1 MYHVIQ
7 KYLNF
12 EHNYID
18 NVHPQGNG
26 IFNLSLV
33 KITTDKINLVN
44 LSQNYESPSYVLA
57 LDLAFKEIDIPY
69 IILSPTPC
77 QISDTI
83 LYFPIFYL
91 HGVITWNKSNVFDP
105 KIAAFSCLNRN
116 PHVHRIYNYI
126 KLLNK
131 NYQNSSILSFYNV
144 EGSDFNNCY
153 GQLDE
158 LTLDNWYKIKPAL
171 KTECSNDLDI
181 DHPAYKS
188 AYINIVTETTVFDD
202 IFLSEKIWK
211 PIASGQLFLVIGSRN
226 TIQYLRELGVDVFDD
241 IIDHS
246 YDIDCNWKSR
256 INKMQESLDKLLSQ
270 DLESIFKRT
279 EDRRIY
285 NVNNFFAGKF
295 GIHYI
300 NKINSLLT

>member
-33 KITTDKINLVN
+33 KITTDKINLVD
-44 LSQNYESPSYVLA
+44 LSQNYTSPSDVLA
-57 LDLAFKEIDIPY
+57 LDVAFKKLNISY
-69 IILSPTPC
+69 IILSPNTC
-77 QISDTI
+77 QPSDTI
-83 LYFPIFYL
+83 LYFPMFYL
-91 HGVITWNKSNVFDP
+91 YGIISWNKFNIAYPKNVS
-105 KIAAFSCLNRN
+105 FSCLNRN

-131 NYQNSSILSFYNV
+131 NYQNSSIMSFYNT

-153 GQLDE
+153 SQLDTE
-158 LTLDNWYKIKPAL
+158 ILENWYKIKSTL
-171 KTECSNDLDI
+171 ETQCSNDLEI

-188 AYINIVTETTVFDD
+188 AYINIVTETTVFDEV
-202 IFLSEKIWK
+202 FLSEKIWK
-211 PIASGQLFLVIGSRN
+211 PIASGQLFLVVGSRN

-246 YDIDCNWKSR
+246 YDVNQNWKSR
-256 INKMQESLDKLLSQ
+256 IDKMQESLDKLLSQ
-270 DLESIFKRT
+270 DLELIFKIT
-279 EDRRIY
+279 EDRRMN